1 MGSGPEMEEDV
12 MGTTTWQIDPAHTEV
27 GFEVKHLMISK
38 VRGRFGKLTGTVV
51 MDEAQPSNSSVTA
64 EIEVASIDTREENRD
79 THLRSADFFDAES
92 FPKILFRST
101 KVESA
106 GAGKLRVTG
115 DLTIRGA
122 THEVVLAVTEEGRG
136 GDPWGGERFGYSAT
150 ASIDRRGW
158 GLTYNQALET
168 GGVVVG
174 NEIKLVIDV
183 ELVKQS
189 AEQAA

>member
-1 MGSGPEMEEDV
+1 